1 VRFWAKSVACML
13 LMAWSLVTSQC
24 VICPAMHAAEP
35 SPHDCCKPAAPDH
48 CGTQQSSKQCT
59 GHSAAFESS
68 PRVEAAPLLAVA
80 SAPLPPQ
87 SAEAATSVS
96 PLPLDG
102 NCHHPPPDR
111 CLLNSV
117 LVI

>member
-1 VRFWAKSVACML
+1 MRSWVKNVACML

-24 VICPAMHAAEP
+24 VFCPGMQAAQP
-35 SPHDCCKPAAPDH
+35 SPHDCCKPPANDH
-48 CGTQQSSKQCT
+48 CGAGQSSKQCT

-68 PRVEAAPLLAVA
+68 LRVEAAPPLAVA
-80 SAPLPPQ
+80 SAQLPPQ

-102 NCHHPPPDR
+102 DCHHPPPDR

-117 LVI
+117 LLI